1 MKVGEDMFLEL
12 KNISMTFGGLVA
24 INDLDLSIEQN
35 QIFSLI
41 GPNGAGKSTVLNIIS
56 RFYQP
61 ALGQIQFEGTDM
73 LKMKPHQ
80 VIKKG
85 IARSFQNVELFSN
98 MSVIDNLKTGY
109 HTYLKSGVFSS
120 SFRLPNVRKE
130 EKKLHDKALEILVA
144 FNIDHIANET
154 VKNLPYG
161 LQKQVDIARALMVNP
176 KLLLLDEPVAGMNP
190 TETERLGRVFQR
202 LRDDWGITIL
212 MIEHDMSLVMD
223 ISDRIA
229 VLEFGRKIAEGI
241 PSEVQKDP
249 NVIAAYLGE
258 RVEGA

>member
-1 MKVGEDMFLEL
+1 MFLEL
-12 KNISMTFGGLVA
+12 KNVSMNFGGLVA
-24 INDLDLSIEQN
+24 VNNLNLSIKQN

-61 ALGQIQFEGTDM
+61 LGGEIYFENSDM
-73 LKMKPHQ
+73 LKLKPHQ

-85 IARSFQNVELFSN
+85 ISRSFQNVELFSN
-98 MSVIDNLKTGY
+98 MTVIDNLKTGY
-109 HTYLKSGVFSS
+109 HAYLKSGVFSS
-120 SFRLPNVRKE
+120 SFWLPKVRKE
-130 EKKLHDKALEILVA
+130 ERQLNAKALEILKS
-144 FNIDHIANET
+144 FEIDHIANEK

-161 LQKQVDIARALMVNP
+161 LQKQVDIARALMVSP

-190 TETERLGRVFQR
+190 TETERLGRIFQR

-212 MIEHDMSLVMD
+212 MIEHDMSLVMN

-229 VLEFGRKIAEGI
+229 VLEFGRKIAEGV
-241 PSEVQKDP
+241 PSEIQKDP

-258 RVEGA
+258 RDEGA

>member
-1 MKVGEDMFLEL
+1 MFLEL
-12 KNISMTFGGLVA
+12 KNVTMTFGGLVA
-24 INDLDLSIEQN
+24 INQLDLSIQQN

-61 ALGQIQFEGTDM
+61 SSGKFHFEGIDM
-73 LKMKPHQ
+73 LKLKPHQ

-120 SFRLPNVRKE
+120 SFFLPNVRKE
-130 EKKLHDKALEILVA
+130 EKKLHQKALEILEA
-144 FNIDHIANET
+144 FNIEHIANET
-154 VKNLPYG
+154 VKNLSYG

-202 LRDDWGITIL
+202 LRDEWGITIL

-241 PSEVQKDP
+241 PSEIQNDP

>member
-1 MKVGEDMFLEL
+1 MFLEL
-12 KNISMTFGGLVA
+12 KNVTMTFGGLVA
-24 INDLDLSIEQN
+24 INNLDLSIQQN

-61 ALGQIQFEGTDM
+61 SSGQIHFEGTEM
-73 LKMKPHQ
+73 LKLKPHQ

-120 SFRLPNVRKE
+120 SFLLPKVRKE
-130 EKKLHDKALEILVA
+130 EKKLHQKALEILEA
-144 FNIDHIANET
+144 FNIEHIANET
-154 VKNLPYG
+154 VKNLSYG

-202 LRDDWGITIL
+202 LRDEWGITIL

-241 PSEVQKDP
+241 PSEIQKDP

>member
-1 MKVGEDMFLEL
+1 MFLEL
-12 KNISMTFGGLVA
+12 KNVTMTFGGLVA
-24 INDLDLSIEQN
+24 INNLDLSIQQN

-61 ALGQIQFEGTDM
+61 SSGQIHFEGTEM
-73 LKMKPHQ
+73 LKLKPHQ

-120 SFRLPNVRKE
+120 SFFLPKVRKE
-130 EKKLHDKALEILVA
+130 EKKLHQKALEILEA
-144 FNIDHIANET
+144 FNIEHIANET
-154 VKNLPYG
+154 VKNLSYG

-202 LRDDWGITIL
+202 LRDEWGITIL

-241 PSEVQKDP
+241 PSEIQKDP